1 MQGVSWG
8 KEGTM
13 NHVTLINPFEVP
25 AGNEDEFVERW
36 KQAAAYL
43 RQREGFVSTRLHQ
56 SLDPHAPFRFIN
68 VAVWESAEHFQ
79 QAMSTP
85 EFQELAGEMP
95 FSSHPALY
103 RVISE

>member
-1 MQGVSWG
+1 MYEAFETGD
-8 KEGTM
+8 
-13 NHVTLINPFEVP
+13 IN
-25 AGNEDEFVERW
+25 
-36 KQAAAYL
+36 
-43 RQREGFVSTRLHQ
+43 
-56 SLDPHAPFRFIN
+56 
-68 VAVWESAEHFQ
+68 Q

>member
-1 MQGVSWG
+1 
-8 KEGTM
+8 M

-36 KQAAAYL
+36 KQAASYL

-68 VAVWESAEHFQ
+68 VAVWESVEHFQ

-85 EFQELAGEMP
+85 EFQELAGGMT